1 MTNGNSRLI
10 FFLDLV
16 VMYAAF
22 YGTYY
27 HYNGH
32 AMIPFRAM
40 LLMGFVALMWF
51 LISINSSVVRI
62 NRRSRVVPALRDIL
76 VAYSVLSATVIAVV
90 GIFGEFRPN
99 DKLILY
105 PLLFAVI
112 WSTTFRLVYIVGIK
126 HLIKNGFQQKSLLL
140 IGGSRVAER
149 VMNLVLAFP
158 ELGYRLHG
166 ILADDYHASMPK
178 GLYLG
183 KLERFKEIV
192 RTQQIDEVI
201 IAKPLRKEE
210 TILNLVE
217 QCEYEGVRFRIVPD
231 FFRVIRSHA
240 VIDTLGDIPLIAIRT
255 EQAVR

>member
-10 FFLDLV
+10 FVLDLV

-22 YGTYY
+22 YATYY

-62 NRRSRVVPALRDIL
+62 DIRSRVVTALRDIL
-76 VAYSVLSATVIAVV
+76 VAYSVLSAAVIAAV

-112 WSTTFRLVYIVGIK
+112 WSTTFRLVYIAGIK
-126 HLIKNGFQQKSLLL
+126 HLIKNGFQQK
-140 IGGSRVAER
+140 
-149 VMNLVLAFP
+149 
-158 ELGYRLHG
+158 
-166 ILADDYHASMPK
+166 
-178 GLYLG
+178 
-183 KLERFKEIV
+183 
-192 RTQQIDEVI
+192 
-201 IAKPLRKEE
+201 
-210 TILNLVE
+210 
-217 QCEYEGVRFRIVPD
+217 
-231 FFRVIRSHA
+231 
-240 VIDTLGDIPLIAIRT
+240 
-255 EQAVR
+255 